1 MAVLRLPPPL
11 RRSKQNA
18 SAEIP
23 YPCPS
28 SDGDTPA
35 APKLP
40 APEACTAILPAASA
54 TPSSC
59 RAGLSKLTALPHP
72 AQEQARLL
80 HQSLD
85 LSIHVRHTSSCREE
99 WDCRRLLLPKR
110 VTRSTKYATRSAAS
124 HHSKFHPAMQHVF
137 LCQPAPGCPFAPQLP
152 AGKGR
157 RYLIAHPVVP
167 SARATPRR
175 PRSSMANQVAIAAT
189 KSPYRTAALH
199 SFGARNVSPP
209 TITTTCQS
217 ERIPALFHHSNIGS
231 SKSTFKRASGNVGRA
246 GDEARRRGL
255 LHRYT
260 VFSRD
265 ISSF

>member
-137 LCQPAPGCPFAPQLP
+137 LCQPSPGCPFAPQLP

-217 ERIPALFHHSNIGS
+217 ERIPALFHHPVMEDHPIG
-231 SKSTFKRASGNVGRA
+231 GVGTRRVA
-246 GDEARRRGL
+246 GDVAPC
-255 LHRYT
+255 
-260 VFSRD
+260 
-265 ISSF
+265 

>member
-1 MAVLRLPPPL
+1 
-11 RRSKQNA
+11 
-18 SAEIP
+18 
-23 YPCPS
+23 
-28 SDGDTPA
+28 
-35 APKLP
+35 
-40 APEACTAILPAASA
+40 
-54 TPSSC
+54 
-59 RAGLSKLTALPHP
+59 
-72 AQEQARLL
+72 
-80 HQSLD
+80 
-85 LSIHVRHTSSCREE
+85 
-99 WDCRRLLLPKR
+99 
-110 VTRSTKYATRSAAS
+110 
-124 HHSKFHPAMQHVF
+124 MQHVF
-137 LCQPAPGCPFAPQLP
+137 LCQPSPGCPFAPQLP

-231 SKSTFKRASGNVGRA
+231 SKSTFKRAGGNVGRA

-255 LHRYT
+255 LQLNDHLVKCEKTRGWRT
-260 VFSRD
+260 VLVGSLKVMVVTRN
-265 ISSF
+265 SLE